1 MTSISV
7 PVSIS
12 LQDYFLNPRTSWE
25 MTGEKELF
33 DELLSS
39 ISGITDVSNV
49 FSSFSIIYPL
59 GSNIPRYINKRLAG
73 SYGTSRQKSLELESL
88 SKHGIVKK
96 ERYELKTIPEGFLN
110 FPYIVGGESLIE
122 YIPNEK
128 NKSDIISSIERCIE
142 RRNVLRIMNNIPIHR
157 LVRGRIVYDE
167 FTMILQI
174 LRAKL
179 IMIN

>member
-1 MTSISV
+1 MT
-7 PVSIS
+7 SIS

-25 MTGEKELF
+25 MSGEKEFF

-39 ISGITDVSNV
+39 ISGLVDVSSFFND
-49 FSSFSIIYPL
+49 FSIIYPL

-73 SYGTSRQKSLELESL
+73 SYGTSHQKTKELESL

-96 ERYELKTIPEGFLN
+96 ERYELKTVSDSFST
-110 FPYIVGGESLIE
+110 FPYVIVGESLIE
-122 YIPNEK
+122 YIPDGNS
-128 NKSDIISSIERCIE
+128 KSDIISSIERCIE
-142 RRNVLRIMNNIPIHR
+142 RRNDLRIKNNIPAHR
-157 LVRGRIVYDE
+157 LVRGRVVYDE